1 LRILRQ
7 TAHLL
12 ALLLATHHARP
23 RDGILVCL
31 GFIIATATLT
41 VILAIPTGI
50 ERIIG
55 NTGQHDIMIATAGS
69 FSDEASSQLSQ
80 EQIIILS
87 QLPQVARNP
96 EGRPLAAQQFVAHTK
111 LTRPDGV
118 PASVTV
124 RGITVDIWELLDPA
138 LVRADVHLREGSRQV
153 LASRPLA
160 GQFEILHQPD
170 FRMKGREWQLVGL
183 LDAGGSLLES
193 ELWADFSAV
202 QAAYNRPSTT
212 SSLWLKLNPG
222 STVWEM
228 MTAIRNDPRLDDV
241 WISNQVDY
249 YQRRIG
255 NISQFTY
262 LMAAGVSVLLG
273 LGACLV
279 ISGML
284 GIALRNRRQ
293 QIATLRSLGFDH
305 WAVILAS
312 LLDVLVIGIISS
324 LITAGLAWWLL
335 DGVSFGAANYQQ
347 AVYAYFIVDFKVV
360 ALVMAYALIL
370 GVVSSIVP
378 LRKSMQGRLVAALQ
392 E

>member
-7 TAHLL
+7 TVHLL
-12 ALLLATHHARP
+12 ALLLATHSARP
-23 RDGILVCL
+23 RDGVLVCL
-31 GFIIATATLT
+31 GFIIASATLT

-50 ERIIG
+50 DRIIG
-55 NTGQHDIMIATAGS
+55 NTGQYDIVIATAGS
-69 FSDEASSQLSQ
+69 FSDEASSQLSP
-80 EQIIILS
+80 EQIVILS

-96 EGRPLAAQQFVAHTK
+96 DGRPLAAPQFVAHTK
-111 LTRPDGV
+111 LTRPDGL
-118 PASVTV
+118 PSSITV
-124 RGITVDIWELLDPA
+124 RGITADIWDLLDPA
-138 LVRADVHLREGSRQV
+138 LVHANVHFREGSRQV

-160 GQFEILHQPD
+160 GQFEVLRQPN
-170 FRMKGREWQLVGL
+170 FRMKGREWQLVGT

-212 SSLWLKLNPG
+212 SSLWLKLTSG
-222 STVWEM
+222 STVWDM
-228 MTAIRNDPRLDDV
+228 MTAIQNDPRLDGV
-241 WISNQVDY
+241 WVSNQVDY
-249 YQRRIG
+249 YQNRIG
-255 NISQFTY
+255 DISQFTHI
-262 LMAAGVSVLLG
+262 MAAGISVLLG

-293 QIATLRSLGFDH
+293 QMATLRSLGFDH

-312 LLDVLVIGIISS
+312 LLDVLMIGTASS
-324 LITAGLAWWLL
+324 LLTAGLAWWLL

-347 AVYAYFIVDFKVV
+347 AVYAYFIVDFKVL
-360 ALVMAYALIL
+360 ALVMAYALML
-370 GVVSSIVP
+370 GVISSIFP
-378 LRKSMQGRLVAALQ
+378 LRKAMQGRLVSALQ